1 MSAGDSEVPPTY
13 YFSGITFNPDFYQSS
28 SGNYL
33 TYETAKSS
41 FLTYPTAQGEET
53 ISTLNSSSIDTTTLT
68 STTSITT
75 PALNSTSAS
84 TALTIGSN
92 VETADITIAGGQTSR
107 TLNIGTGARS
117 GNNSTINIGTVA
129 GGATKVNIGTAAK
142 TTISLLGLSVDVGT
156 KITSPAYGSSAD
168 DGNLTLGANITTGNL
183 KIGGA
188 QTDGDIEIG
197 CGNDRLVDGAI
208 RIGNGNTN
216 AAFPITI
223 GATNSKTDM
232 NGSCTFA
239 KQISASLGIT
249 SAGAITTTS
258 GAITSASTVSGTT
271 ITASTGLV
279 GAYQNKASSASASI
293 TTTGVITG
301 ASLGLGTGAIGCGA
315 ITSGAISGTTMTAS
329 GLISANGGM
338 TVPSGQTLTVN
349 GTLKSSSLDAVSD
362 ATAGNTALT
371 IGSNVVLGN
380 IEIGGALTAGDITI
394 GKNNSTGA
402 IITIG
407 TESTSTTIK
416 GGINFQLISE
426 NNSVLTTTTRIVN
439 GKIGQII
446 SPISTS
452 PYTINADTI
461 NDRLVFVIQ
470 NPASGTINLPS
481 TINLG
486 QTITFR
492 NTSSNAVTI
501 SANGKNLVVPNS
513 NATVGSAVLASL
525 GAVTYYGY
533 ASTIWLSIS

>member
-92 VETADITIAGGQTSR
+92 VETADITIAGGQTTR

-129 GGATKVNIGTAAK
+129 GGTTKVNIGTAAK
-142 TTISLLGLSVDVGT
+142 TTISLLGSSVDVGT

-188 QTDGDIEIG
+188 QTEGDIEIG

-232 NGSCTFA
+232 NGSCTFT

-293 TTTGVITG
+293 TTAGVITG
-301 ASLGLGTGAIGCGA
+301 ASLGLGTGAITCGA
-315 ITSGAISGTTMTAS
+315 ISSS
-329 GLISANGGM
+329 GLITADGGL
-338 TVPSGQTLTVN
+338 TVPSGDTLLSN
-349 GTLKSSSLDAVSD
+349 GTLTCSGAINANGGLTVASGQLLTATGTGILSGRSPFGSSSM
-362 ATAGNTALT
+362 
-371 IGSNVVLGN
+371 
-380 IEIGGALTAGDITI
+380 
-394 GKNNSTGA
+394 
-402 IITIG
+402 
-407 TESTSTTIK
+407 
-416 GGINFQLISE
+416 
-426 NNSVLTTTTRIVN
+426 
-439 GKIGQII
+439 
-446 SPISTS
+446 
-452 PYTINADTI
+452 PYTITA
-461 NDRLVFVIQ
+461 
-470 NPASGTINLPS
+470 GTINQTYHFYIHTTAGTLTLPS
-481 TINLG
+481 ASTVNQVINIRSL
-486 QTITFR
+486 
-492 NTSSNAVTI
+492 
-501 SANGKNLVVPNS
+501 
-513 NATVGSAVLASL
+513 VGSTSQIASPSNIWPTGTGVFITPVSTPNYYTLAAYGSMVLHSDGGTWYQIL
-525 GAVTYYGY
+525 
-533 ASTIWLSIS
+533 